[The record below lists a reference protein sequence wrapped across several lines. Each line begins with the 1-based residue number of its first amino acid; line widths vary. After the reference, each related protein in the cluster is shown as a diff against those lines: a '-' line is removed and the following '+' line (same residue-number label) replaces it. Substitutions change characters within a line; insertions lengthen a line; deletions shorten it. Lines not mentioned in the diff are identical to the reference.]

1 MSEKQLDIRGIK
13 KYHGLMAIKDHCKT
27 LHRLLTEGREK
38 PWLEFKLNHT
48 SPDEIG
54 TYISALANSA
64 LLRDADRA
72 FLVFG
77 IQDGTL
83 EKVGTEFSPGT
94 VKKGN
99 ESLDNWLHR
108 KLDPKLNFEFHE
120 FTCEGKAFVIL
131 EIEPSYFKPAKF
143 DGVAYIRVG
152 EHKKKLND
160 FAELERSLWLATG
173 RRRFENAIAYS
184 NTLPREVLELL
195 NWRSLFSLAQIP
207 EPHSETETLGRL
219 TEWQLI
225 TDELDGTFAITNLG
239 ALLLAK
245 DITKFP
251 SVSRKTVR
259 VTRYIG
265 IDAKTAE
272 GEVVGRYGYAVGFE
286 GLIEFIAERTPRRE
300 IYINGVRTS
309 STVIPL
315 VAIREVV
322 ANALVHQ
329 DLAAEGS
336 GPIVEIYDNRIE
348 VSNPGPPLGD
358 VSRIIDAAPRSRNEL
373 LAMSMKLLNLCEERG
388 KGLDIAIG
396 AIEDMASNE
405 GILLSAPAFRV
416 SENSFTVTLFGPKS
430 FRSLSREE
438 KLRICY
444 QHCVLAYLRIEYMNN
459 SSLRQRF
466 SLSKE
471 EYQAVSWI
479 INDAI
484 KSNLISPAD
493 DMQGKRNARYIPAW
507 AKQ

>member
-1 MSEKQLDIRGIK
+1 
-13 KYHGLMAIKDHCKT
+13 MAIKDHCKT
-27 LHRLLTEGREK
+27 LDRLLAEGKEK

-48 SPDEIG
+48 SPEEIG

-64 LLRDADRA
+64 LLHDADRA

-77 IQDGTL
+77 IQDGTF
-83 EKVGTEFSPGT
+83 EKIGTHFSPRE

-99 ESLDNWLHR
+99 ELLTNWLLR
-108 KLDPKLNFEFHE
+108 KLDPKLNIEFHE
-120 FTCEGKAFVIL
+120 FTCDGKPFVIL

-143 DGVAYIRVG
+143 DGEAYIRVG

-173 RRRFENAIAYS
+173 RRRFENAIARS
-184 NTLPREVLELL
+184 NVSSQDVFDLL
-195 NWRSLFSLAQIP
+195 NWRSSFGLAQIP
-207 EPHSETETLGRL
+207 EPQSETEILARL
-219 TEWQLI
+219 SDWEFI
-225 TDELDGTFAITNLG
+225 KDELDGTFAITNLG
-239 ALLLAK
+239 ALLLAQ
-245 DITKFP
+245 DITRFP

-259 VTRYIG
+259 VTQYIG
-265 IDAKTAE
+265 IDAKKAA

-286 GLIEFIAERTPRRE
+286 GLIDFIAERTPRRE
-300 IYINGVRTS
+300 IYVNGVRSS

-315 VAIREVV
+315 IAIREVV

-329 DLAAEGS
+329 DLSAEGS

-358 VSRIIDAAPRSRNEL
+358 INRIIDAAPRSRNEL
-373 LAMSMKLLNLCEERG
+373 LAKSMKLLNLCEERG
-388 KGLDIAIG
+388 KGLDNAIG
-396 AIEDMASNE
+396 AIEDLASNE
-405 GILLSAPAFRV
+405 GILLSGPAFRV
-416 SENSFTVTLFGPKS
+416 SDNSFSVTLFGTKT

-444 QHCVLAYLRIEYMNN
+444 QHCVLAYLRIEYMSN

-479 INDAI
+479 INDAS
-484 KSNLISPAD
+484 KSNMISPAD
-493 DMQGKRNARYIPAW
+493 DMQGKKNARYIPAW